1 MQRDRRCLIVLGAI
15 LGVLAIGLF
24 SLLLA
29 QGMVVMPGLIILGMR
44 ILGDLPQ
51 VFWWTAGVAT
61 LVICGL
67 GVLRTLGIMIGSW
80 SKGSALASSSPG
92 RFGDIYRSLSTTD
105 YGEYS
110 RNELR
115 ALLGS
120 LAIDLIA
127 LKRDI
132 PESEAARIFREG
144 DWTDDPALRS
154 YLLPK
159 ESRREQSCGLW
170 RRLKRSRSA
179 PFPVET
185 ENALERLIIYGEF
198 QEKTFGI
205 PQAND

>member
-1 MQRDRRCLIVLGAI
+1 MRRDRRCLIILRAV
-15 LGVLAIGLF
+15 LGVLAIGLP

-29 QGMVVMPGLIILGMR
+29 QGMVAMPGLIILGLR

-51 VFWWTAGVAT
+51 VFWWAAGVAA
-61 LVICGL
+61 LIICGL
-67 GVLRTLGIMIGSW
+67 GILRNLGIMMW
-80 SKGSALASSSPG
+80 SRSKESALASSTPG
-92 RFGDIYRSLSTTD
+92 RFGAIYRSLSRTG

-115 ALLGS
+115 KLLGS

-132 PESEAARIFREG
+132 PESEAAHIFREG

-154 YLLPK
+154 YLLPQ
-159 ESRREQSCGLW
+159 ESSCEQSRGLW
-170 RRLKRSRSA
+170 RRLRKSKSP

-185 ENALERLIIYGEF
+185 ENVLARLVSYGEF
-198 QEKTFGI
+198 QERTFGI
-205 PQAND
+205 PQSND